1 MPQSNLLE
9 VFLLKIELERLSRE
23 RGGNISGSEKALQVE
38 NKILKQRLHTLGE
51 NLMLLNSRLEE
62 VRSGWGVSSMQVSQL
77 VTVD

>member
-1 MPQSNLLE
+1 M
-9 VFLLKIELERLSRE
+9 LKIELERLSRE

-77 VTVD
+77 VTVG